1 MLVLLLPVLSLDAVA
16 LNSRCV
22 LHRNAGRQCDGLHD
36 DTAALQHA
44 LVRCSTERRG
54 VEVPA
59 GANCTV
65 GPITL
70 PSHSALRVTGN
81 LQALPRAA
89 WPIPPNKQHV
99 PDMIVSI
106 STTNITITGT
116 GTIDGRGHEWYPGAW
131 YKPEDPGNRPKM
143 LSLGNSSNV
152 LLEGV
157 TMLNAASFHIDI
169 GDCGAMSDGGL
180 PNHGMERC
188 GVCENYTLRYLT
200 IRSPN
205 FEKARNTDGIDIAA
219 RNVHVHDCDVSNG
232 DDSLCIKSPAS
243 NVLIENSTV
252 RQGNGLVIG
261 TSSDAAI
268 ENIIFRNIMADDTTF
283 GCHIKFK
290 PDQAGFV
297 RGVLFENVSVYQ
309 SERAYLR
316 RVVDPDDHAGYA
328 IGIHQD
334 DQGLH
339 EASAQSKQQQLDP
352 SGMAKPPPPPDPG
365 KGVHVT

>member
-1 MLVLLLPVLSLDAVA
+1 MAAAAALLFLPGLAAAAASADSATCVLSRSA
-16 LNSRCV
+16 
-22 LHRNAGRQCDGLHD
+22 AGQCDGIAD
-36 DTAALQHA
+36 DTAALRQA
-44 LVRCSTERRG
+44 LARCSAQRQG
-54 VEVPA
+54 VEVAA

-70 PSHSALRVTGN
+70 PSHSSLRVTGN

-89 WPIPPNKQHV
+89 WPRPPNGTHV
-99 PDMIVSI
+99 PDFIVSI

-169 GDCGAMSDGGL
+169 GDCGALTDGGL
-180 PNHGMERC
+180 PSHGTDRC
-188 GVCENYTLRYLT
+188 GICENYTLRYLT
-200 IRSPN
+200 IRSPS

-261 TSSDAAI
+261 TSADAAI
-268 ENIIFRNIMADDTTF
+268 ENIVFRNIVADDTTF
-283 GCHIKFK
+283 GCHIKFR

-316 RVVDPDDHAGYA
+316 RIVDPVRACGNNLYA
-328 IGIHQD
+328 FHGNFF
-334 DQGLH
+334 
-339 EASAQSKQQQLDP
+339 SF
-352 SGMAKPPPPPDPG
+352 
-365 KGVHVT
+365 